1 MANTPSSDIENSFDI
16 QNAMIEQVAH
26 VQAIDQTSVWLD
38 TLRLSTCNSCSMKSG
53 CGQRLMNQATDCKR
67 SRIELPI
74 PQHMTL
80 NVGDEVV
87 LGVPQKAFIK
97 ASVLTF
103 AMPLVWML
111 ACALLAQWLTLSE
124 PATVVAALLGL
135 GLGLWFLRGYS
146 QSEAVLASKQ
156 WQPVILRQ
164 QPSEY
169 VQALQLM
176 TD

>member
-1 MANTPSSDIENSFDI
+1 MANTPSSDLQNS
-16 QNAMIEQVAH
+16 MIEQVAH

-74 PQHMTL
+74 PQYMTL

-87 LGVPQKAFIK
+87 LGIPQKAFIK

-135 GLGLWFLRGYS
+135 GLGLLFLRWYS
-146 QSEAVLASKQ
+146 QSEAVLASNQ

>member
-1 MANTPSSDIENSFDI
+1 MADTPSSDIQNS
-16 QNAMIEQVAH
+16 MIEQVAH

-53 CGQRLMNQATDCKR
+53 CGQRLMNKATDCKR
-67 SRIELPI
+67 SRIELPV
-74 PQHMTL
+74 PQHMAL

-87 LGVPQKAFIK
+87 LGIPQKAFIK

-103 AMPLVWML
+103 AMPLLWML

-124 PATVVAALLGL
+124 PTTVVAALFGL
-135 GLGLWFLRGYS
+135 GLGLLFLRWYS
-146 QSEAVLASKQ
+146 QSEAVLASNL

-169 VQALQLM
+169 GQVLQF
-176 TD
+176 TAD

>member
-1 MANTPSSDIENSFDI
+1 MANTPSSDIQNS
-16 QNAMIEQVAH
+16 MIEQVAH

-74 PQHMTL
+74 PQYMTL

-87 LGVPQKAFIK
+87 LGIPQKAFIK

-111 ACALLAQWLTLSE
+111 PCALLAQWLTLSE

-135 GLGLWFLRGYS
+135 GLGLLFLRWYS
-146 QSEAVLASKQ
+146 QSEAVLASNQ

>member
-1 MANTPSSDIENSFDI
+1 MANTPSSDIQNS
-16 QNAMIEQVAH
+16 MIEQVAH

-74 PQHMTL
+74 PQYMTL

-87 LGVPQKAFIK
+87 LGIPQKAFIK

-135 GLGLWFLRGYS
+135 GLGLLFLRWYS
-146 QSEAVLASKQ
+146 QSEAVLASDQ

>member
-1 MANTPSSDIENSFDI
+1 MDDTPSSDIQNS
-16 QNAMIEQVAH
+16 MIEQVAH

-74 PQHMTL
+74 PQYMTL

-87 LGVPQKAFIK
+87 LGIPQKAFIK

-135 GLGLWFLRGYS
+135 GLGLLFLRWYS
-146 QSEAVLASKQ
+146 QSEAVLASNQ

>member
-1 MANTPSSDIENSFDI
+1 MVNTPSSDIQNS
-16 QNAMIEQVAH
+16 MIEQVAH

-74 PQHMTL
+74 PQYMTL

-87 LGVPQKAFIK
+87 LGIPQKAFIK

-135 GLGLWFLRGYS
+135 GLGLLFLRWYS
-146 QSEAVLASKQ
+146 QSEAVLASNQ

>member
-1 MANTPSSDIENSFDI
+1 MANTPSSDIQNS
-16 QNAMIEQVAH
+16 MIEQVAH

-74 PQHMTL
+74 PQYMAL

-87 LGVPQKAFIK
+87 LGIPQKAFIK

-135 GLGLWFLRGYS
+135 GLGLLFLRWYS
-146 QSEAVLASKQ
+146 QSEAVLASNQ

>member
-1 MANTPSSDIENSFDI
+1 MANTPSSDIQNS
-16 QNAMIEQVAH
+16 MIEQVAH

-74 PQHMTL
+74 PQFMTL

-87 LGVPQKAFIK
+87 LGIPQKAFIK

-135 GLGLWFLRGYS
+135 GLGLLFLRWYS
-146 QSEAVLASKQ
+146 QSEAVLASNQ

>member
-1 MANTPSSDIENSFDI
+1 MANTPSSDIQNS
-16 QNAMIEQVAH
+16 MIEQVAH

-53 CGQRLMNQATDCKR
+53 CGQRLMNQVTDCKR

-74 PQHMTL
+74 PQYMTL

-87 LGVPQKAFIK
+87 LGIPQKAFIK

-135 GLGLWFLRGYS
+135 GLGLLFLRWYS
-146 QSEAVLASKQ
+146 QSEAVLASNQ

>member
-1 MANTPSSDIENSFDI
+1 MANTPSSDIQNS
-16 QNAMIEQVAH
+16 MIEQVAH

-53 CGQRLMNQATDCKR
+53 CGQRLMNQATGCKR
-67 SRIELPI
+67 SLIELPI
-74 PQHMTL
+74 PQYMTL

-87 LGVPQKAFIK
+87 LGIPQKAFIK

-135 GLGLWFLRGYS
+135 GLGLLFLRWYS
-146 QSEAVLASKQ
+146 QSEAVLASNQ